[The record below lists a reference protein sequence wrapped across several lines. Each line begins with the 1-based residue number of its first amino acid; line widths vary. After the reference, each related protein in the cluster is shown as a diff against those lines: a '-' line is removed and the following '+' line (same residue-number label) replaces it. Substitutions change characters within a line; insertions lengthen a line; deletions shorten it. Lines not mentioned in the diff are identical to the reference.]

1 MQNEEPIFDPLK
13 PNNYWRNLK
22 MKNIK
27 NITASVAALIVTV
40 TAFGGTI
47 GPKEFGARPQPQEIA
62 VIVFGDHDTDNDG
75 ALNRVELATSI
86 EALYELRDDAI
97 RARREAMA
105 ERGVLS
111 AEELS
116 EGFVTLSLMP
126 DVAADLVMKNA
137 DVNENLVLEADE
149 LVAAAGSLRKFD
161 LGTGPRFERRS

>member
-1 MQNEEPIFDPLK
+1 
-13 PNNYWRNLK
+13 
-22 MKNIK
+22 MKNVK
-27 NITASVAALIVTV
+27 NITASVAALIVAA

-47 GPKEFGARPQPQEIA
+47 GPKELGARPNPQEIA
-62 VIVFGDHDTDNDG
+62 AIVFGGHDTDNDG
-75 ALNRVELATSI
+75 ALNSAELATSI
-86 EALYELRDDAI
+86 EALYEMRDDTI
-97 RARREAMA
+97 RARREALA
-105 ERGVLS
+105 ERGVIS